1 MKLRTRASA
10 VLVAAAVW
18 TTPCPAAEAAFDPGL
33 RRLAEV
39 MGSLQFLSKLC
50 GRADD
55 WRGAMQGLLTA
66 EAPEGARRSRFTT
79 SFNRG
84 YRAFAATYRQCTPS
98 ARAAMALYVAEGETL
113 SRQLADRYGN

>member
-1 MKLRTRASA
+1 MKPFMRRLA
-10 VLVAAAVW
+10 VLLAAGTLA
-18 TTPCPAAEAAFDPGL
+18 TPCLATEAAFDPGL

-50 GRADD
+50 GRQDD
-55 WRGAMQGLLTA
+55 WRGAMQGLLHA
-66 EAPEGARRSRFTT
+66 EAPEGDRHSRFVA

-84 YRAFAATYRQCTPS
+84 YRAFADTYRQCTPS
-98 ARAAMALYVAEGETL
+98 AQAAITLYVEEGELL